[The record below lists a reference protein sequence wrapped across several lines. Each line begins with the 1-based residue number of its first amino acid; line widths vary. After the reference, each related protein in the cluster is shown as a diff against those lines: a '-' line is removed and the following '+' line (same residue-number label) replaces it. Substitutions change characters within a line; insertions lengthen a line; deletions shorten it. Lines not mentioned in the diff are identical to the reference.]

1 MMKIDRAILESDK
14 LICRQIKRL
23 EYETRGE
30 VSQEMLKSIRD
41 LVEHIILKV
50 FANGEDIE
58 DTQSNIQMAVKDA
71 KSNSKLVEI
80 SRFHRF
86 IQVSVSHKT
95 LNEENAERLI
105 LKFIEYLAYL
115 KDFADKEFSMKI
127 LSNIEDFPLDVDEEI
142 KEYYLQIV
150 DKIEK
155 NNTKE
160 KEKVES
166 LRYYI
171 KKIKPFFVK
180 NNIFY
185 EITFIPANDYA
196 GKTDNIIAFT
206 KMKISDFYSVK
217 FKIINDYIKISDKNM
232 LVRIITNWEVDI
244 RPCELDNFKRIVLDS
259 SEKCTDKE
267 RHIFNKYLTQTKFN
281 LLDIVLFPDAKFFE
295 LEKRFSSETK
305 AHFFECLKK
314 SRRIILNNSGGSNV
328 LRYLLYCMRNKVI
341 KKQYRSF
348 IRNKETGECFPFTNS
363 TLSYLRLDCK
373 CIPFDTMPLCTG
385 LKEHVPSLYD
395 LLSCIDSDQREH
407 ELLARMV
414 QVNTEENNVLF
425 TPLEKDKEGNY
436 FFRDFY
442 NIEQL
447 ISIYNSKLY
456 SSEKQQAR
464 KMIIMFDHVFIK
476 QYVIDTMDIIKFLKG
491 FTKQGIANYTN
502 YVNYWMDNNNIE
514 INEEKQKILQNM
526 FSETKVSL
534 IYGAAGTGKT
544 YLIRILSDMFS
555 NNTKLFL
562 AQTNPAV
569 NNLQRNVKN
578 LKTNKYLTIT
588 KFLSDKNQNIDFDV
602 VIIDECSTVSNHDMK
617 ELLEKVKFKIL
628 ILVGDTYQIESIS
641 FGNWFSLL
649 KFFLPKIAIN
659 ELKNP
664 FRTDSKILLEI
675 WNDIREMRGM
685 AYELFEANGISS
697 KLDKT
702 IFSPASND
710 EIVLCLNYDGLY
722 GINNINY
729 FLQENNNN
737 KEIWRGVQR
746 YKVGDPILF
755 NEVSDNFFTKINGQI
770 PLIYN
775 NMKGRIVGFQYLNKD
790 TINESIQFDIEIESP
805 LIEMNVQ
812 NMNFEIVGN
821 TLKGNSIIRFK
832 VDKTALDDDGES
844 SVNIVPFQIAYAVSI
859 HKAQGLEYDSVKLV
873 ISNEVEELITHSIF
887 YTAITRARKDLRIY
901 WTQPIEK
908 KVLSQIKPNFNK
920 EDASLLKEF
929 MKL

>member
-1 MMKIDRAILESDK
+1 MLRIDSSILESDK

-50 FANGEDIE
+50 YANGKDIE
-58 DTQSNIQMAVKDA
+58 DTQSNIKSAIKEA
-71 KSNSKLVEI
+71 KSNPKLVEI
-80 SRFHRF
+80 SRFHRY

-95 LNEENAERLI
+95 LNEENAERLM
-105 LKFIEYLAYL
+105 LKFIEYLVYL
-115 KDFADKEFSMKI
+115 KEFVDKEFSMKI

-150 DKIEK
+150 DKIKKVSNE
-155 NNTKE
+155 E

-166 LRYYI
+166 TRYYI

-180 NNIFY
+180 GNIFY

-217 FKIINDYIKISDKNM
+217 FKIINDYIKISGKDM
-232 LVRIITNWEVDI
+232 LIRIITNWEVDI
-244 RPCELDNFKRIVLDS
+244 RPCEFENFKKIVLNS
-259 SEKCTDKE
+259 TKNCSDKE
-267 RHIFNKYLTQTKFN
+267 IYMFNQYLTETKFN
-281 LLDIVLFPDAKFFE
+281 LLDIVLFSDVKFFD
-295 LEKRFSSETK
+295 LEERFASKTK
-305 AHFFECLKK
+305 TEFFECLKK
-314 SRRIILNNSGGSNV
+314 CRKIIIDNNKGSNV
-328 LRYLLYCMRNKVI
+328 LRYLLYRMRNKVI
-341 KKQYRSF
+341 KKQYKGF
-348 IRNKETGECFPFTNS
+348 KKNEETEELIPFTNS
-363 TLSYLRLDCK
+363 SLSYLRLDSK

-385 LKEHVPSLYD
+385 LKDHVPSLFD
-395 LLSCIDSDQREH
+395 LLSCIDSAQREH

-425 TPLEKDKEGNY
+425 TPLEKDEEGNY
-436 FFRDFY
+436 FFKDFY
-442 NIEQL
+442 NIEKL

-476 QYVIDTMDIIKFLKG
+476 QYVIDTIDIIQILKSY
-491 FTKQGIANYTN
+491 TKQGLGNYTN
-502 YVNYWMDNNNIE
+502 YVNYWIENNSIE

-544 YLIRILSDMFS
+544 YLIRIISEMFS
-555 NNTKLFL
+555 NYTKLYL

-569 NNLQRNVKN
+569 NNLRRSVKD
-578 LKTNKYLTIT
+578 LKNDKFLTIT
-588 KFLSDKNQNIDFDV
+588 KFLSNKNQIIDFDV
-602 VIIDECSTVSNHDMK
+602 VIIDECSTVSNRDMK
-617 ELLEKVKFKIL
+617 ELLAKVKFKIL

-649 KFFLPKIAIN
+649 KFFLPKIAIS

-664 FRTDSKILLEI
+664 FRTESKILLEI
-675 WNDIREMRGM
+675 WNDIREMKGM
-685 AYELFEANGISS
+685 AYELFQANAISS
-697 KLDKT
+697 KLDET
-702 IFSPASND
+702 IFLPSCSD

-729 FLQENNNN
+729 FLQENNNS

-746 YKVGDPILF
+746 YKIGDPILF
-755 NEVSDNFFTKINGQI
+755 NEVSDRFFTKINGQI

-790 TINESIQFDIEIESP
+790 TINESIQFDIEIENP
-805 LIEMNVQ
+805 LIEMDVQ

-821 TLKGNSIIRFK
+821 TRKGNSIIRFK
-832 VDKTALDDDGES
+832 VNSTASDDDES
-844 SVNIVPFQIAYAVSI
+844 SENIVPFQIAYAVAI

-887 YTAITRARKDLRIY
+887 YTAITRARKNLKIY

-908 KVLSQIKPNFNK
+908 KVLSQIKPNFNF
-920 EDASLLKEF
+920 EDASLLKKL